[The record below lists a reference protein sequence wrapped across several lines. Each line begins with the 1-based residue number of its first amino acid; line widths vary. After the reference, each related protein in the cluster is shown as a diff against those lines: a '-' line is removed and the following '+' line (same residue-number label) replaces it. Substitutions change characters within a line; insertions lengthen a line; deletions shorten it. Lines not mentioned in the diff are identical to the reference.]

1 MRYAFEQKKQL
12 DLEVFSNDPGLT
24 EEQRNYELKFTPAHY
39 RPTLAAKKLAHFE
52 KALGIKAN
60 ESTAKEVY
68 CIASFNDWMP
78 MRMKTA
84 LMLRLERYPLNYDVS
99 DIPQ

>member
-1 MRYAFEQKKQL
+1 MTVTDFHRER
-12 DLEVFSNDPGLT
+12 DD
-24 EEQRNYELKFTPAHY
+24 ELY
-39 RPTLAAKKLAHFE
+39 VV
-52 KALGIKAN
+52 
-60 ESTAKEVY
+60 S
-68 CIASFNDWMP
+68 SFNDWMP